1 MSSSDGNNTPSPSS
15 VASSSQQQPLDKEYE
30 EMNGFY
36 GGVFIRYDLVSGLL
50 LSALPT
56 SSSSQLQIPAVTKN
70 SMKRESPQ
78 LKAEGIV
85 RTSTPK
91 TLTPPTSIS
100 EWQLLA
106 VLQRANLV
114 QYYDMFIS
122 QGKNNETCKKPI
134 TSVTTNS
141 SKCLGVTYLM
151 HDGSCPKRN
160 TYVHSNAGGLM
171 KLAIVARA
179 SRLMPSSQR
188 QLVEFSKDQTTFN
201 LAAIQHIGPPP
212 VSPYALGGPDMSFLM
227 PGFAATLTNLSSTSP
242 GLTATS
248 TENTSPQNGN
258 VTHNSVPLAIELS
271 AAVLGTMA
279 TSVTINN
286 RSCVGDFSAGSAP
299 IPPAAPGGTANV
311 VRGEFLPAF
320 GQGSINVTG
329 EEKER
334 SSSPLSIGGDFVS
347 LGDYDP
353 NTALCDSP
361 VLSDAQIRR
370 LSTCAMAICQKIP
383 RLPPKLVQNKKRVSK
398 EVLDLL
404 SASADAPNR
413 LADYRKYS
421 AIYGRFDAK
430 RKPDKTDTLVAAS
443 MKYTDDFVLHGLSF
457 HEVSVNEAAAQLCL
471 IMPSLLTR
479 RDELFPLARQVVKDA
494 GYHYA
499 KASRKRGLDHI
510 DSHSPQSSPTY
521 SPCLGDDNDVDVDS
535 VFGSSTVK
543 QSDEKRKKSDT
554 DGEEDRNSQTSYR
567 IMRKFPKSFQKW
579 LNASGTHSGCF
590 LNEWEGKKWM
600 EKPHKAVT
608 ESAMQVI
615 AYAHLGSTIR
625 QCSCAE
631 DRECVKSMEEQYY
644 RPCNAITNVGLSSP
658 SCVKTER
665 GPQIPQVDLRRLFTI
680 GEQQL
685 NATSAEVLNSD
696 LIANIRCQPLIT
708 KNNLRSAL
716 RSCLATIDWK
726 QSIADLCHCAQDV
739 GFR

>member
-1 MSSSDGNNTPSPSS
+1 MPNRNKEPSPSFNISSHHPIPSPDGSVTDHLSVTTTMSSSDGNNTPSPSS
-15 VASSSQQQPLDKEYE
+15 VASSSQQPSGSPNSTAIVFPLRSRRCTWPYREKKIQLNIYE
-30 EMNGFY
+30 
-36 GGVFIRYDLVSGLL
+36 

-56 SSSSQLQIPAVTKN
+56 SSSSKLQIPSTAKN
-70 SMKRESPQ
+70 SIKRESPQ
-78 LKAEGIV
+78 LKSESVA

-91 TLTPPTSIS
+91 ALTPPTSIS

-122 QGKNNETCKKPI
+122 QGKNTPKALTPP
-134 TSVTTNS
+134 TSISEWQLLAVLQRANLVQYYDMFISQDMNRTPGNPPVQRFSDFIMILENDCTTQR
-141 SKCLGVTYLM
+141 VQQT
-151 HDGSCPKRN
+151 
-160 TYVHSNAGGLM
+160 GL
-171 KLAIVARA
+171 I
-179 SRLMPSSQR
+179 QE
-188 QLVEFSKDQTTFN
+188 EFSKDQTTFN

-227 PGFAATLTNLSSTSP
+227 PEVYEDSKFSLISPVDEEIISTNKMFLGEAGKEIFIILLRFAATLTNLSSTSP

-258 VTHNSVPLAIELS
+258 ATHNSVPLAIELS

-279 TSVTINN
+279 SSVAINN
-286 RSCVGDFSAGSAP
+286 RSVVGDFTGGTP
-299 IPPAAPGGTANV
+299 IPTPGGTANV

-320 GQGSINVTG
+320 GQGSITVTG

-334 SSSPLSIGGDFVS
+334 SSSPLSVGGDFVS

-404 SASADAPNR
+404 SASADTPNR

-430 RKPDKTDTLVAAS
+430 RKPDK
-443 MKYTDDFVLHGLSF
+443 GLSF

-499 KASRKRGLDHI
+499 KASRKRGLDHL

-521 SPCLGDDNDVDVDS
+521 SPCLGDDNEVEVDN

-554 DGEEDRNSQTSYR
+554 RNDSG
-567 IMRKFPKSFQKW
+567 PKQNTVS
-579 LNASGTHSGCF
+579 
-590 LNEWEGKKWM
+590 
-600 EKPHKAVT
+600 
-608 ESAMQVI
+608 
-615 AYAHLGSTIR
+615 
-625 QCSCAE
+625 
-631 DRECVKSMEEQYY
+631 
-644 RPCNAITNVGLSSP
+644 
-658 SCVKTER
+658 
-665 GPQIPQVDLRRLFTI
+665 
-680 GEQQL
+680 
-685 NATSAEVLNSD
+685 
-696 LIANIRCQPLIT
+696 
-708 KNNLRSAL
+708 
-716 RSCLATIDWK
+716 
-726 QSIADLCHCAQDV
+726 
-739 GFR
+739 